1 MSFQY
6 VPTRLCS
13 PTIPNWTFPPGFW
26 RGIGADDGLV
36 AFNTNNTNLGYY
48 VITRNLWTYR
58 LKIDNA
64 VYSPVFNDV
73 NGFIYWK
80 DNSNFFYYSKA
91 YGWILHNRFPGYE
104 PREDYNPETLMYEG
118 DAFHSGYFLPSAYDN
133 AYVFLQPR
141 GTNRNGGGANKTVY
155 FDFPRWQSV
164 THRQF
169 GVYEPKGEVSG
180 KKYFGL
186 PRWRDN
192 SSNYYVR
199 SLEKKNGRFSYG
211 GIRYE
216 SGKWL
221 LGELNSPS
229 GWWEGEEPNKEKA
242 VTFLFCKPE
251 DSEITGYNRTLSFY
265 DYVQGGETG
274 VAYLG
279 EVAIWR

>member
-6 VPTRLCS
+6 VPTQLRS
-13 PTIPNWTFPPGFW
+13 PAIPGWSFQHGFW
-26 RGIGADDGLV
+26 RGTGTDSGLL
-36 AFNTNNTNLGYY
+36 AFNTNNSNLGYY
-48 VITRNLWTYR
+48 VITQNLWTYR
-58 LKIDNA
+58 LKIDNV

-73 NGFIYWK
+73 NGYIYWK
-80 DNSNFFYYSKA
+80 SGSNCFYYSRS

-104 PREDYNPETLMYEG
+104 PKENYNSESKEYEG
-118 DAFHSGYFLPSAYDN
+118 DAFHAGSVPSARDGGYS
-133 AYVFLQPR
+133 YLQPR

-164 THRQF
+164 YRVQL
-169 GVYEPKGEVSG
+169 GEYEPKGGVSG

-186 PRWRDN
+186 PRWRDS
-192 SSNYYVR
+192 SSNYYIR

-216 SGKWL
+216 NGKWL

-242 VTFLFCKPE
+242 VTFQFCKPE
-251 DSEITGYNRTLSFY
+251 DSEITGSNRTLSFY
-265 DYVQGGETG
+265 DYVQGDETG

>member
-6 VPTRLCS
+6 VPTQLRS
-13 PTIPNWTFPPGFW
+13 PTIPNWNPQKGFW
-26 RGIGADDGLV
+26 RGIEADSGLL
-36 AFNTNNTNLGYY
+36 AFNTDNGNLGYY
-48 VITRNLWTYR
+48 VITQNLWTYR

-64 VYSPVFNDV
+64 IYSPVFNDV
-73 NGFIYWK
+73 NGYIYWK
-80 DNSNFFYYSKA
+80 YGSSFFYYSRS

-104 PREDYNPETLMYEG
+104 PKENYNSETREYEG
-118 DAFHSGYFLPSAYDN
+118 DAFHAGSLPSVKDN
-133 AYVFLQPR
+133 SYSYLQPR

-164 THRQF
+164 YRVQL
-169 GVYEPKGEVSG
+169 GEYEPKGGVSG

-186 PRWRDN
+186 PRWRDS
-192 SSNYYVR
+192 SSNYYIR

-216 SGKWL
+216 NGKWL

-242 VTFLFCKPE
+242 VTFQFCKPE
-251 DSEITGYNRTLSFY
+251 DSEITGSNRTLSFY
-265 DYVQGGETG
+265 DYVQGDETG
-274 VAYLG
+274 IAYLG